1 MFNNTIMNNIDCVA
15 NAILLFM
22 IIFLKLIF
30 FISQHLILKLLISTH
45 QQFYGILRQITSS
58 N

>member
-30 FISQHLILKLLISTH
+30 FISQHLIL
-45 QQFYGILRQITSS
+45 
-58 N
+58 